1 MSTLRKKVVVITG
14 AGSGLGREYALAF
27 AMHGASVV
35 VNDYGAAVTAEKLA
49 INPADA
55 VVAEIIALGGTAIA
69 NTASVSDWVGAES
82 IIETAVMHFG
92 RLDAVVNNAGNNRP
106 SSLVELSQLDL
117 DSQIDV
123 HLKGTLAVSH
133 FAAQHWNRMGPEADR
148 AIVNT
153 TSAVGLHPTAG
164 GGVYGAA
171 KAGIAA
177 ATVSHAQELARL
189 GVKVNALAPCART
202 RMVKESPSVLAMMP
216 ESDEFDRHAP
226 EHNAP
231 LVAYLASSLNRF
243 TGRIFAVEGPD
254 LALYTPFSVEEH
266 WSTQGA
272 WTIEGIAET
281 LESVDVRTNTEAFF
295 PGGVVQHGVPSGR
308 TLKMLTDVADSSIHR

>member
-1 MSTLRKKVVVITG
+1 MGVFTGKVVVVTG
-14 AGSGLGREYALAF
+14 AGSGLGREYAFLLASF
-27 AMHGASVV
+27 GAHVV
-35 VNDYGAAVTAEKLA
+35 VNDFGAAVTAEKLSV
-49 INPADA
+49 NPADA
-55 VVAEIIALGGTAIA
+55 VVAEITARGGTAVA
-69 NTASVSDWVGAES
+69 NTASVSDWIGAES
-82 IIETAVMHFG
+82 IIETAVTHFG
-92 RLDAVVNNAGNNRP
+92 RLDVVVNNAGNNRP
-106 SSLVELSQLDL
+106 SSLVELTQLDL

-133 FAAQHWNRMGPEADR
+133 FAAQHWNLMGPEADR

-153 TSAVGLHPTAG
+153 TSAVGLHPTTG

-243 TGRIFAVEGPD
+243 TGRIFAIEGPD

-272 WTIEGIAET
+272 WTVDAIAET
-281 LESVDVRTNTEAFF
+281 LQSVNVRVNTEAFF
-295 PGGVVQHGVPSGR
+295 PGGVVSHSVPSGR
-308 TLKMLTDVADSSIHR
+308 TLKGLENFTGS